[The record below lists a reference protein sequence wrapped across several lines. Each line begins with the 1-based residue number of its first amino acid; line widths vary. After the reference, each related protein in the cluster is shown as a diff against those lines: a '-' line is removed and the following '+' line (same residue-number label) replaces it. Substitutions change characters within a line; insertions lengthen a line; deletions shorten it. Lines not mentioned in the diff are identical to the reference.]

1 MENERSSGNV
11 FVGFN
16 LHKKNSPAVNKINLL
31 LNELSDII
39 SCTEIDAIEHGTYNS
54 QRQEL
59 VENSFKDIINAQLN
73 LVKLITLE

>member
-1 MENERSSGNV
+1 MENELSSGNV

-16 LHKKNSPAVNKINLL
+16 LHKKNSPAVNRVNLL
-31 LNELSDII
+31 LNELGDII
-39 SCTEIDAIEHGTYNS
+39 SDTEIDAIAHGTYNS
-54 QRQEL
+54 QRQML

>member
-1 MENERSSGNV
+1 MENELSSGKV

-16 LHKKNSPAVNKINLL
+16 WIQSNSPAVNRVNIL
-31 LNELSDII
+31 LNELGDII
-39 SCTEIDAIEHGTYNS
+39 SKIEIDAIEHGTYNS

-73 LVKLITLE
+73 IVKLITLE